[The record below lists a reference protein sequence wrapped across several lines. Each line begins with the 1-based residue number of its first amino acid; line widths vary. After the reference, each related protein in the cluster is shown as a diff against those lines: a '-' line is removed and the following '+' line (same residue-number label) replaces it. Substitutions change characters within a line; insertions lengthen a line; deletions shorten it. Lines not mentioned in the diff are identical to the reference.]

1 LSRRTVEIS
10 RKQKRKLG
18 KTLPYIIP
26 ITYAAAFSAAEK
38 AMILIASKKHNYS
51 SMSVLFC
58 VQYNLKIVCLYPG
71 TSIFIFYKVWATA
84 IWLHHLNVYG
94 EIFKN

>member
-1 LSRRTVEIS
+1 LYRRTVGIS

-26 ITYAAAFSAAEK
+26 ITCAAAFSAAEK

-51 SMSVLFC
+51 SMSVPFC
-58 VQYNLKIVCLYPG
+58 VQYNLKKSLSLSGSQYNYFLQSLGNYDMAASPEC
-71 TSIFIFYKVWATA
+71 
-84 IWLHHLNVYG
+84 IW
-94 EIFKN
+94 